1 MPLTYCQAGWSVRP
15 AYPRFLPADPTH
27 GSPCLATPPQ
37 CTIRVRAR
45 RVFVPVPSQPS
56 AADSGPRG
64 SSSEG
69 RLLARARGGS
79 RSAVDALFARYG
91 SWLRRWARGRLPAWA
106 RGTVDTSDLV
116 QDTLHHTFARLGGFK
131 SKQSRALR
139 IYLRRAIENR
149 IRDELR
155 QVTRRREVA
164 LSSEPFVASDAAAPQ
179 HRQLLDDETWRRYL
193 DGLERLSARERRL
206 IVGRTELG
214 YSFRQLALVERLSS
228 PDAARMALQ
237 RALQRLGDA
246 TPELKRQS

>member
-1 MPLTYCQAGWSVRP
+1 M
-15 AYPRFLPADPTH
+15 
-27 GSPCLATPPQ
+27 
-37 CTIRVRAR
+37 
-45 RVFVPVPSQPS
+45 
-56 AADSGPRG
+56 
-64 SSSEG
+64 
-69 RLLARARGGS
+69 
-79 RSAVDALFARYG
+79 
-91 SWLRRWARGRLPAWA
+91 
-106 RGTVDTSDLV
+106 
-116 QDTLHHTFARLGGFK
+116 
-131 SKQSRALR
+131 R

-246 TPELKRQS
+246 TPALKRQS

>member
-1 MPLTYCQAGWSVRP
+1 MPSNAAAVH
-15 AYPRFLPADPTH
+15 DPYSRST
-27 GSPCLATPPQ
+27 GL
-37 CTIRVRAR
+37 
-45 RVFVPVPSQPS
+45 FPVPSQPS
-56 AADSGPRG
+56 AGDSAPGG

-91 SWLRRWARGRLPAWA
+91 SWLRRWTRGRLPSWA

-116 QDTLHHTFARLGGFK
+116 QDTLLHTFARLGGFK
-131 SKQSRALR
+131 SKQTRALR
-139 IYLRRAIENR
+139 IYLRRAVENR

-155 QVTRRREVA
+155 QVTRRRGIMVVT
-164 LSSEPFVASDAAAPQ
+164 EPVVPSDAAAPQ

-193 DGLERLSARERRL
+193 DGLERLPARDRRL

-237 RALQRLGDA
+237 RALLRLSDV
-246 TPELKRQS
+246 TPALKRQS

>member
-1 MPLTYCQAGWSVRP
+1 M
-15 AYPRFLPADPTH
+15 
-27 GSPCLATPPQ
+27 
-37 CTIRVRAR
+37 
-45 RVFVPVPSQPS
+45 PSQPS
-56 AADSGPRG
+56 ACDRDPCS

-69 RLLARARGGS
+69 RLLARAREGS

-106 RGTVDTSDLV
+106 RGAVTTSDLV

-131 SKQSRALR
+131 SKQTRALR

-155 QVTRRREVA
+155 QVTRRRDITVA
-164 LSSEPFVASDAAAPQ
+164 TEPVVPSDAGAPQ
-179 HRQLLDDETWRRYL
+179 HRQLLDHESWRRYL
-193 DGLERLSARERRL
+193 DGLERLPARDRRL

-214 YSFRQLALVERLSS
+214 YSFRQLAVVERLSS

-237 RALQRLGDA
+237 RALLRLSDM